1 MPIAVWRTLRR
12 LGVLGINSRNG
23 RFVLPLNPRKFYPRV
38 DDKLLTKRLA
48 EAQGIP
54 VPKLLGVVSHYHELR
69 RLPEMLASHETFVLK
84 PSRGSQGNGIVVVI
98 GRDGDLYLRPNGTTI
113 RVEELRQH
121 VSSILSGVFSLR
133 GDWDDCLIEELV
145 IVHPEFAKVVPRGV
159 PDIRVIVCN
168 GLPVMG
174 MCRLPTE
181 ESNGRANLHQ
191 GAMAVGLDMAT
202 GRAVHAMHHNLTV
215 EKHIDSE
222 FPLDRFFVPHWNE
235 VLSLA
240 ASASEIAGLGY
251 LGVDVV
257 VDARHGP
264 LLLELN
270 ARPGLAIQLA
280 NAEGLVPRLELAREK
295 AASTA
300 TLPIAERCELA
311 RTLFARPPLWKNGDA
326 RAS

>member
-1 MPIAVWRTLRR
+1 MPLAIWRTLRQR
-12 LGVLGINSRNG
+12 GVLGINSRNG

-38 DDKLLTKRLA
+38 DDKLLTKQLA

-69 RLPEMLASHETFVLK
+69 NIAEMLAPHETFVLK
-84 PSRGSQGNGIVVVI
+84 PARGSQGNGIVVVI
-98 GRDGDLYLRPNGTTI
+98 GREGPVYRRPNGTTI
-113 RVEELRQH
+113 GIDELRQH

-133 GDWDDCLIEELV
+133 GDWDNCLIEELV
-145 IVHPEFAKVVPRGV
+145 IVHPEFASIVPRGV

-168 GLPVMG
+168 GLPTMA

-202 GRAVHAMHHNLTV
+202 GRAVHAMHHNITV
-215 EKHIDSE
+215 DRHPDSQ
-222 FPLDRFFVPHWNE
+222 FPLSRFAVPHWGD

-240 ASASEIAGLGY
+240 AAASEIAGLGY

-280 NAEGLVPRLELAREK
+280 NAEGLVARLELARDYG
-295 AASTA
+295 AAK
-300 TLPIAERCELA
+300 LPIAERCAMA
-311 RTLFARPPLWKNGDA
+311 RKLFTRTPIWDTGNESPT
-326 RAS
+326 

>member
-1 MPIAVWRTLRR
+1 MPFAIWRALRAR
-12 LGVLGINSRNG
+12 GVLGMNDRNG

-38 DDKLLTKRLA
+38 DDKLLTKQLA
-48 EAQGIP
+48 EACGIP

-69 RLPEMLASHETFVLK
+69 HLTEVLSPHETFVLK

-98 GRDGDLYLRPNGTTI
+98 GRDGERYQRPNGTLLTAAEI
-113 RVEELRQH
+113 QQH

-133 GDWDDCLIEELV
+133 GDWDNRLLEELV
-145 IVHPEFAKVVPRGV
+145 IVQPEFSKIVPRGV

-168 GLPVMG
+168 GLPTMA
-174 MCRLPTE
+174 MCRLPTV

-202 GRAVHAMHHNLTV
+202 GRAVHAIHHNITV
-215 EKHIDSE
+215 DHHVDTKY
-222 FPLDRFFVPHWNE
+222 PLSRFILPHWDD
-235 VLSLA
+235 VLTLA
-240 ASASEIAGLGY
+240 SKASEISGLGY

-257 VDARHGP
+257 IDERYGP

-280 NAEGLVPRLELAREK
+280 NDEGLVPRLEISRDRQAGTLPVEERCKLARELFSRTPVWETDG
-295 AASTA
+295 ATA
-300 TLPIAERCELA
+300 P
-311 RTLFARPPLWKNGDA
+311 
-326 RAS
+326 